1 MRRLALITG
10 VLMWS
15 FVLNPAPA
23 PAFDA
28 TPVPNANPKTVGVV
42 VPNVLSP
49 ELAEVV
55 RAQGA
60 MLLENPVSPALYYG
74 YNDDHPN
81 LMPSLGSNVEA
92 SKTEPDKNTY
102 LVLDGQRGADP
113 NFNYGRHFLFQGH
126 EAGVGGR
133 GYITR
138 VNLDADVAHRVTL
151 LATTDIHGVPLP
163 TFDGS
168 TWYPWSRHLL
178 FTSENGNAGG
188 VWQATPDVPSAV
200 ED

>member
-1 MRRLALITG
+1 
-10 VLMWS
+10 
-15 FVLNPAPA
+15 
-23 PAFDA
+23 
-28 TPVPNANPKTVGVV
+28 
-42 VPNVLSP
+42 
-49 ELAEVV
+49 
-55 RAQGA
+55 
-60 MLLENPVSPALYYG
+60 
-74 YNDDHPN
+74 
-81 LMPSLGSNVEA
+81 
-92 SKTEPDKNTY
+92 Y

-168 TWYPWSRHLL
+168 TWYPWSRPLL

-200 ED
+200 EDLSGVFGRAGYEGIQADSEGNLWIVEDTGGRFGAVNSHARQPNSFVFRFIPYSKSDLRMGGKLQVLAVASKA